1 MKSLS
6 TLEKPLKIVLT
17 IYILITSAGFFLGLA
32 FIRTTSDFK
41 PSTVIEHYKGTTEN
55 IESTTDIKFEKSVKD
70 LLLTTHN
77 HILGLSSVFFI
88 TSTLFWFTTFWN
100 KSFKLFLMIEPF
112 ISLFLTFG
120 GIWIVRFLFEPFV
133 FIVIMSGF
141 LMFIAYGLM
150 IAGILREL
158 WFVKPNKT
166 ESSL

>member
-17 IYILITSAGFFLGLA
+17 IYILVTSVGFFLGLA

-41 PSTVIEHYKGTTEN
+41 PSTVIEHYKGTSDGL
-55 IESTTDIKFEKSVKD
+55 ESTGDIKFEKSVKD

-88 TSTLFWFTTFWN
+88 TAILFWFTTTW
-100 KSFKLFLMIEPF
+100 KTSFKVFLMVEPF
-112 ISLFLTFG
+112 ISLLLTFG

-133 FIVIMSGF
+133 FIVILSGV
-141 LMFIAYGLM
+141 LMFLAYGLM
-150 IAGILREL
+150 TAGILREL
-158 WFVKPNKT
+158 WFVEPDKT
-166 ESSL
+166 ESSI